1 MMMDDH
7 RFIYYKQ
14 SAQGGRML
22 SIAKRDYEVGP
33 ESRVPKF
40 GCDHLSYYTPSFAQ
54 RLLMGQESHFGFLG
68 VQCSWPGKI
77 DFKQRD

>member
-22 SIAKRDYEVGP
+22 SIVKRDYEVGP
-33 ESRVPKF
+33 ESRVPK
-40 GCDHLSYYTPSFAQ
+40 